1 MNFMNRLQL
10 AQAIHSG
17 DPITVVI
24 TNVREDMEKLQS
36 AQAIPSGD
44 PITVMITSSI
54 TSMTEDTLR

>member
-1 MNFMNRLQL
+1 MERLQS
-10 AQAIHSG
+10 AQAIPLG
-17 DPITVVI
+17 DLITVMI
-24 TNVREDMEKLQS
+24 TNVREDMERLQS